1 MWPHR
6 KLALRMSTGYNAMG
20 SVEISGL
27 FSEAP
32 KPARSR
38 WTNYCQ
44 LQQNGMTSSSCPN
57 RRQMQRKFVPQ
68 HMRRLQKA
76 SGQAILALSVGP
88 EIRSQRLES
97 RSEIGLWQGEKF
109 RPIEDGKRSRYNEAQ
124 GIQEKVHTCPVE
136 FPAMVAMG
144 CTNDWPGVAMV
155 VRARDRHRRFAG
167 RVQGQ
172 SDR

>member
-1 MWPHR
+1 MNE
-6 KLALRMSTGYNAMG
+6 LLSNAAEWHDELFI
-20 SVEISGL
+20 SQPPSDAAEIRAATH
-27 FSEAP
+27 EEV
-32 KPARSR
+32 
-38 WTNYCQ
+38 
-44 LQQNGMTSSSCPN
+44 
-57 RRQMQRKFVPQ
+57 QM
-68 HMRRLQKA
+68 A

-88 EIRSQRLES
+88 EIRSQRPES

-109 RPIEDGKRSRYNEAQ
+109 RPIEDGKRSRYNEAR